1 MAPRRARLSAS
12 ALAALTMFLAGC
24 FTVEGTLDA
33 NGSGSLE
40 LTYYLWPRRHVTVR
54 GETERFSSEHV
65 TVESLSSIEMTQV
78 VARVRFDDVTRIST
92 AEAFRG
98 VAVSRTRKGGRERLH
113 ILIRYPL
120 APEAKETLDRWGPRT
135 RGPRVALT
143 LAGRV
148 IDASPSAQVQG
159 HRVVWQIPLE
169 QYTRTE
175 EITLTV
181 RYTVPP
187 EGTATPPAG
196 HTSAL
201 TASLAW
207 L

>member
-40 LTYYLWPRRHVTVR
+40 LTYYLWPRR
-54 GETERFSSEHV
+54 
-65 TVESLSSIEMTQV
+65 
-78 VARVRFDDVTRIST
+78 
-92 AEAFRG
+92 
-98 VAVSRTRKGGRERLH
+98 
-113 ILIRYPL
+113 
-120 APEAKETLDRWGPRT
+120 
-135 RGPRVALT
+135 
-143 LAGRV
+143 
-148 IDASPSAQVQG
+148 QVQG

>member
-78 VARVRFDDVTRIST
+78 VPRVRFDVVTRIST

-98 VAVSRTRKGGRERLH
+98 YAASRELKVGRELLH
-113 ILIRYPL
+113 IL
-120 APEAKETLDRWGPRT
+120 TQFT
-135 RGPRVALT
+135 RAHAAYVT
-143 LAGRV
+143 
-148 IDASPSAQVQG
+148 
-159 HRVVWQIPLE
+159 
-169 QYTRTE
+169 
-175 EITLTV
+175 
-181 RYTVPP
+181 
-187 EGTATPPAG
+187 
-196 HTSAL
+196 
-201 TASLAW
+201 
-207 L
+207 